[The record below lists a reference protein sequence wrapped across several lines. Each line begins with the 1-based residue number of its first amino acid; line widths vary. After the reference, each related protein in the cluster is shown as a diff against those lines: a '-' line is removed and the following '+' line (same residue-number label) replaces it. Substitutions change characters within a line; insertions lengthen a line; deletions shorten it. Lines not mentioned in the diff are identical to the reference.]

1 MGHILVEMMEQLT
14 PLTEEEKR
22 DIEQSFAIKTC
33 QKGTYLIREGQLVQN
48 AYYVIEGCFRV
59 YQLQDGEEKTMA
71 FHTENQSAV
80 DFNSLSS
87 QKPAKVNFVCAEDTT
102 VAILNAEKEKALYK
116 KHPRFESFCREGVEQ
131 MIGQN
136 QEQIMELIAL
146 KPEQRYLKLQ
156 AERPGLINCVP
167 QYQLASYLGIK
178 PETLSRIRQRLATKA
193 NEH

>member
-22 DIEQSFAIKTC
+22 DIEQSFAIKTYK
-33 QKGTYLIREGQLVQN
+33 KGTYLIREGQLVQN
-48 AYYVIEGCFRV
+48 AYYVIEGCIRV

-87 QKPAKVNFVCAEDTT
+87 QRPAKVNFVCAEETT
-102 VAILNAEKEKALYK
+102 VAILNAAKEKALYK

-156 AERPGLINCVP
+156 AERPGLINRVP

-178 PETLSRIRQRLATKA
+178 PETLSRIRQRLASKA